1 MVRGSWFVVR
11 GSWFVVHGSWFVVRG
26 SWFVV
31 CGSWFVVH
39 DWARGPAE
47 KYLSRNVRE
56 IRIMKSVDLLTNP
69 QIELDELLPLR
80 TRLTD
85 SLTLH
90 ANRMLAEG
98 ALPSLELLSDL
109 QSYRQRMLGLS
120 ESLPF
125 AISISD
131 HETGQNESGQS
142 EPGQE
147 ALSWNSL
154 QHAVTQYRTKLKA
167 SDVLLQI
174 GALRHK
180 DDSTF
185 APLVACLEQAARI
198 REIIQ
203 TRSADAEH
211 IAALQALNDGTHPCC
226 LLMQLVLHAEDL
238 PDDLWTKL
246 NDQVIEAFGRPL
258 ATAVARGKIEFV
270 QTDVPACV
278 VETVASQPVCDP
290 ELITATEIF
299 EVAPATTL
307 NIGPDNSFV
316 DFDFAPATV
325 VESITESVVTRD
337 VLETSDPIDL
347 NRIVQVE
354 IEPPAE
360 SSLFGSEH
368 PAEISASQ
376 TTNLET
382 STDDESGT
390 FLVNLV
396 PRQKQVDSILADHSA
411 DSIFDSIG
419 QSSTVK
425 AQSRNYRGPEIK
437 LVSDQ
442 PYKWNQPDS
451 ARGASTAAPSIRFSS
466 NHLPLLARTASQADG
481 DVRHAQLS
489 QVVLQL
495 LSDDRLALAYHLT
508 RGIET
513 RLPGFQTN
521 LPSWLIHSLVLSR
534 HVCYAKG
541 EIARKI
547 EENLK
552 DFSPQ
557 LLTAGDTDWN
567 EATGFFVRAAALIP
581 ALLTSSPSAAAILR
595 SFRITPGLS
604 HLYNY
609 CSRLSTYGHRLQG
622 QASDLFTPDCDLT
635 NWESEIATL
644 QQSIETWL
652 TDSIKKACPTKR
664 SSLLFLHAHWTLTSG
679 SVSRYAESAR
689 LWSKWQECFR
699 LLHRLLKPV
708 RNAQEQER
716 NWVKGEIDRLT
727 QCIRLEP
734 SGSEL
739 NQPLPVGTVTFPQ
752 EAMLKM
758 LREGIDFASRWLRL
772 CASKP
777 AQGRTLATRDAE
789 ALRDEILERTDSV
802 LSELSLFSQSHTS
815 QRTQAAV
822 ACLSGTIEHLRAIFS
837 PHSTL
842 ALRETDP
849 RHVVFGELLKIP
861 NLKMNEQW
869 APAVD
874 PLSLENEILS
884 YLSGDVR
891 DWKRAFEMQCA
902 QRDHIATERILQLNV
917 WRTEQ
922 EREALRRRRNSE
934 IQACHDEL
942 ERDVKDVRDLIT
954 SDAENK
960 RLTKPFLAA
969 LEQRLLRIETGLDS
983 TIDFAAVQNDINQVR
998 LTFER
1003 QRREALHSEKRA
1015 DATIIVMKPAAKVNP
1030 PEANDLDPH
1039 SVQDTWAQNIF
1050 SDS

>member
-1 MVRGSWFVVR
+1 M
-11 GSWFVVHGSWFVVRG
+11 VHGWV
-26 SWFVV
+26 
-31 CGSWFVVH
+31 
-39 DWARGPAE
+39 RGPAE

-56 IRIMKSVDLLTNP
+56 IRIMKSVDLLTKT
-69 QIELDELLPLR
+69 QTELDKLLLLR
-80 TRLTD
+80 TRLSD

-98 ALPSLELLSDL
+98 ALPSPELLADL
-109 QSYRQRMLGLS
+109 QSYRQRMLELS
-120 ESLPF
+120 DSLPF

-131 HETGQNESGQS
+131 QLTDQLTGQLTVATETGQSEAGQDVVT
-142 EPGQE
+142 
-147 ALSWNSL
+147 WNSL
-154 QHAVTQYRTKLKA
+154 QNAVSQYRTKLKA
-167 SDVLLQI
+167 TDVLLQI
-174 GALRHK
+174 AALRHK
-180 DDSTF
+180 DDSPF
-185 APLVACLEQAARI
+185 PPLVTCLEQAARI
-198 REIIQ
+198 REVIH
-203 TRSADAEH
+203 TRSTDVEH

-226 LLMQLVLHAEDL
+226 LLMQLVLQAEDL
-238 PDDLWTKL
+238 PDELWTEL

-270 QTDVPACV
+270 QTEMPACV
-278 VETVASQPVCDP
+278 VEAVTSHPVNDP
-290 ELITATEIF
+290 DHFAATEIF

-307 NIGPDNSFV
+307 DIGPDNSFV

-337 VLETSDPIDL
+337 VLETSNPIDL

-360 SSLFGSEH
+360 SSLFGPEQ
-368 PAEISASQ
+368 PAETSAD
-376 TTNLET
+376 T
-382 STDDESGT
+382 ESGT
-390 FLVNLV
+390 FQVNLV
-396 PRQKQVDSILADHSA
+396 PRKKPADSILADHSA

-419 QSSTVK
+419 QSSAVK
-425 AQSRNYRGPEIK
+425 SQSRNYRAHEIK

-451 ARGASTAAPSIRFSS
+451 TRGASTAAHSIRFSS
-466 NHLPLLARTASQADG
+466 NHLPLLARAASQVDG
-481 DVRHAQLS
+481 DARHAQLS

-552 DFSPQ
+552 EFSPQ

-652 TDSIKKACPTKR
+652 TDSIKKACPTTR

-699 LLHRLLKPV
+699 LVHRLLKPV

-727 QCIRLEP
+727 QSIRLEP

-842 ALRETDP
+842 ALCETDP

-902 QRDHIATERILQLNV
+902 QRDHLATERILQLNV

-922 EREALRRRRNSE
+922 ERETLRRRRNSE

-942 ERDVKDVRDLIT
+942 DRDVKDIRDLIT

-969 LEQRLLRIETGLDS
+969 LEQRLLRIETGLES
-983 TIDFAAVQNDINQVR
+983 TIDFVAVQNDINQVR
-998 LTFER
+998 LSFER
-1003 QRREALHSEKRA
+1003 QRREALHLEKRA
-1015 DATIIVMKPAAKVNP
+1015 DATIIVMKPATKVNQ

-1039 SVQDTWAQNIF
+1039 AVQDTWAQNIF
-1050 SDS
+1050 SDN